1 MSKLTVASIGG
12 IPASLNQ
19 TTIPGWPQINGNVYH
34 DGTGALRLPSGSTG
48 ARPSSPVTGYIRWNT
63 SLGAVDLER

>member
-19 TTIPGWPQINGNVYH
+19 TTIPAGHTLQINGNVYH
-34 DGTGALRLPSGSTG
+34 DGTGALRLPAGTT
-48 ARPSSPVTGYIRWNT
+48 AERPSSPVTGL
-63 SLGAVDLER
+63 SLIHI

>member
-19 TTIPGWPQINGNVYH
+19 TTIPAGHKLQINGNVYH

-48 ARPSSPVTGYIRWNT
+48 ASPS
-63 SLGAVDLER
+63 